1 MDINSAAKYYH
12 FWKTK
17 CETNIIYKI
26 GVLGIVQPD
35 MG

>member
-1 MDINSAAKYYH
+1 MDINQAAKYYH

-17 CETNIIYKI
+17 CESNIIYKI
-26 GVLGIVQPD
+26 GIVQPD